1 MKVLLHHRVLFRTTL
16 KLILIFSFSIA
27 SYSQTFFGISANPT
41 DNNSQTNASVSV
53 IPPGGMQSGDLV
65 VIYAHYRHTSTN
77 TLAINDD
84 GGQTWTS
91 ESQSNGTTQ
100 RTRIFWCTYNGN
112 GWPTNPSVDGG
123 GNSRPL
129 SVIMYVY
136 RPNNSSSTWGKHL
149 GPTSANVTN
158 TAVSIT
164 GLTTTET
171 RTVTMGFWGSPAA
184 TTWGAVSGAGWVKP
198 TFPASATQIRNT
210 GGSGQSHT
218 AAYNIRTTAGAVATT
233 SQTQSSSQDTRTTII
248 SWYEIPPP
256 PAPANDEYV
265 APVNLTPG
273 GGCSNIDG
281 TMASATESAG
291 IPAFNCTTSA
301 FLFDVWYSFTATS
314 SNHTITLSNFGS
326 NYTRRQLAVYQ
337 TNTLGTLSPVTC
349 SAISTGATSLNFT
362 DYSPGTTYLIRVL
375 YPSTTNTPITTNA
388 GFRICVTNGAN
399 NPVQPVL
406 SGKSYTNITRPSGGT
421 IQTGD
426 VLEFRQSINPGNWS
440 VSNGAIFNVTY
451 HDTIPAG
458 LSYVPNSIRFQTN
471 EGLEFESGI
480 TGTVN
485 LTDASGD
492 DEAVYSGG
500 VLRVNVAS
508 LPRQGASNTSNRQFV
523 YQGSPAVTPITY
535 ASAGGGKIHSK
546 GRPSQFAQFVVI
558 VVSYRVTVT
567 AATGTTFTTSN
578 GAFRYKTT
586 TSSTDDVANP
596 QTIINF
602 PRYTVY
608 VSEAGTSLCQGGAG
622 TNVFPG
628 GNFGSGTTR
637 HDSTQLTIAPGYN
650 WVPFSSSNPG
660 DGFFSV
666 VNNTSSNRLFT
677 NKYAPFPSSGTGA
690 DTVRVFGV
698 WDIIGD
704 HTDAANPDSG
714 NLAVPWGTNGGY
726 MGVVNAAFGINTAIQ
741 KTITGLCTDTYYE
754 FSAWFKNICAGCST
768 DSAGR
773 RMQDGALFKPYLTTK
788 TLNDSAGVSPDLT
801 YTIDGVDY
809 YTTGPIIYDKK
820 WVKKGFLFKTGP
832 SQTTV
837 NLTIRNN
844 AAGGGGNDW
853 AIDDIG
859 LTTCFPS
866 MTYSPSASP
875 SVCESNVLTI
885 TDTVR
890 YLYNNYVRYK
900 WQRWSAATSGPWT
913 DIAGTSGTGT
923 PVWNGTQY
931 EYVASYTIPN
941 TLTLAANN
949 GDRYRL
955 VVASNTT
962 NLGSSSCSYSD
973 PTTINVNIITACG
986 PPLKAD
992 LLSVNGR
999 LIENNLAR
1007 ISWVTS
1013 KEDEPV
1019 RYIVEKSED
1028 GNNFRSITTVDGYNN
1043 TTSERNYYN
1052 YTDPVAVT
1060 AKTYYRVVLIN
1071 ASGSKKYS
1079 QIIQLVTDEK
1089 SGIHFGTVVNPFGNE
1104 LWYEISSTVSSIIKT
1119 ELLDG
1124 YGRVIKRENQQISPG
1139 INALSINTVTLP
1151 NGTYILRAIINGNII
1166 YRKVIKQN

>member
-1 MKVLLHHRVLFRTTL
+1 M
-16 KLILIFSFSIA
+16 
-27 SYSQTFFGISANPT
+27 
-41 DNNSQTNASVSV
+41 
-53 IPPGGMQSGDLV
+53 
-65 VIYAHYRHTSTN
+65 
-77 TLAINDD
+77 
-84 GGQTWTS
+84 
-91 ESQSNGTTQ
+91 
-100 RTRIFWCTYNGN
+100 
-112 GWPTNPSVDGG
+112 
-123 GNSRPL
+123 
-129 SVIMYVY
+129 
-136 RPNNSSSTWGKHL
+136 
-149 GPTSANVTN
+149 
-158 TAVSIT
+158 
-164 GLTTTET
+164 
-171 RTVTMGFWGSPAA
+171 
-184 TTWGAVSGAGWVKP
+184 KP
-198 TFPASATQIRNT
+198 TFHLRSITLLCLF
-210 GGSGQSHT
+210 
-218 AAYNIRTTAGAVATT
+218 
-233 SQTQSSSQDTRTTII
+233 TIFLFVPFI
-248 SWYEIPPP
+248 SK
-256 PAPANDEYV
+256 AQPANDDYGSYPLFTT
-265 APVNLTPG
+265 ATSLTVNG
-273 GGCSNIDG
+273 SGSCSSTTTG
-281 TMASATESAG
+281 TLRNATISAG
-291 IPAFNCTTSA
+291 IPAFGCTTSTY
-301 FLFDVWYSFTATS
+301 LFDVWYKFTATS
-314 SNHTITLSNFGS
+314 SNHTIRLDNYGAS
-326 NYTRRQLAVYQ
+326 YTRRQFTVYQ
-337 TNTLGTLSPVTC
+337 FNTLGTLSAVTC
-349 SAISTGATSLNFT
+349 SALSTSGSTALSVNFT
-362 DYSPGTTYLIRVL
+362 DYSPGTTYLVRVM
-375 YPSTTNTPITTNA
+375 YPNTVNTGLTLSSA
-388 GFRICVTNGAN
+388 TFRLCVTTGTNSG
-399 NPVQPVL
+399 VQPVL
-406 SGKSYTNITRPSGGT
+406 SGKSYTNITRPTGGT

-480 TGTVN
+480 TGTVD

-500 VLRVNVAS
+500 VMRVNVAS
-508 LPRQGASNTSNRQFV
+508 LPREGASTIANRQLV

-535 ASAGGGKIHSK
+535 ASAGGGKIHSR

-586 TSSTDDVANP
+586 TSNTDDATYP

-650 WVPFSSSNPG
+650 WAPFSSSNPG

-666 VNNTSSNRLFT
+666 VNNTSSYRLYT
-677 NKYAPFPSSGTGA
+677 NKYAPFPSSGSGA

-704 HTDAANPDSG
+704 HTDSANPDSG

-801 YTIDGVDY
+801 YTIDNVDY

-832 SQTTV
+832 SQTSV

-890 YLYNNYVRYK
+890 YLYNNYIRYK

-913 DIAGTSGTGT
+913 DIPGTSGTGT
-923 PVWNGTQY
+923 PMWNGTQY

-941 TLTLAANN
+941 TLTLAVNN

-955 VVASNTT
+955 VVASNST

-999 LIENNLAR
+999 LIENNFAR

-1019 RYIVEKSED
+1019 RYVVEKSED
-1028 GNNFRSITTVDGYNN
+1028 GNNFRSITIVEGYNN

-1060 AKTYYRVVLIN
+1060 AKTYYRIVLIN

-1079 QIIQLVTDEK
+1079 QIIQLVTDGK

-1104 LWYEISSTVSSIIKT
+1104 LWYEISSSVNSTIKT
-1119 ELLDG
+1119 EILDG
-1124 YGRVIKRENQQISPG
+1124 YGRVVRRENQQISPG
-1139 INALSINTVTLP
+1139 VNALSINNTGILP
-1151 NGTYILRAIINGNII
+1151 NGTYILRAIINETII
-1166 YRKVIKQN
+1166 YKKVIKQN